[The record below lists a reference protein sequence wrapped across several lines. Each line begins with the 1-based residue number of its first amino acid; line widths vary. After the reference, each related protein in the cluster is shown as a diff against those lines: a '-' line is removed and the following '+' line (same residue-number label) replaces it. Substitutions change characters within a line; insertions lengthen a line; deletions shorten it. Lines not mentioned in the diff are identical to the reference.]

1 MSWSRR
7 TRPIALAGILV
18 AAAALLGGCSFSP
31 VYSGALAGQTQLNLA
46 YAKPTSRLEQIIY
59 QDLALRLGRSEAETA
74 PLVTVSAA
82 ASGGSLGFLT
92 ATANPSKPN
101 RVTVTATATIT
112 ARDGS
117 KAEPLVIARRAT
129 AEYTTNS
136 QVLADTAASTEAGER
151 AAKAAAESLRLAIL
165 AALSGG

>member
-7 TRPIALAGILV
+7 TRHIAIAGMLV
-18 AAAALLGGCSFSP
+18 AATAVIGGCSFSP
-31 VYSGALAGQTQLNLA
+31 VYSGALAGQTNLNLA

-59 QDLALRLGRSEAETA
+59 QDLALRLGRSAAETA

-101 RVTVTATATIT
+101 RVTVTATATI
-112 ARDGS
+112 AVRDGT
-117 KAEPLVIARRAT
+117 KAEPLVLTRRAT

-136 QVLADTAASTEAGER
+136 QVLADTSAGIEASER

>member
-7 TRPIALAGILV
+7 THHLALAAML
-18 AAAALLGGCSFSP
+18 AASAALLGGCSFSP
-31 VYSGALAGQTQLNLA
+31 VYSGALADQSSLNLA

-82 ASGGSLGFLT
+82 ASGGGLGFLT
-92 ATANPSKPN
+92 ATANPSKPS
-101 RVTVTATATIT
+101 RMTVTATATIT

-117 KAEPLVIARRAT
+117 DAKPLVITRRAS

-136 QVLADTAASTEAGER
+136 QVLADTTASIEAGER
-151 AAKAAAESLRLAIL
+151 AARAAAESLRLAIL
-165 AALSGG
+165 AALSGE